1 MGNICQNNVHVENT
15 HVSLP
20 QNDEQLDTRQR
31 DLQEARRKYQLEQHT
46 FGLTAVE
53 QRLVNI
59 VNLPPM
65 LSKLPRE
72 ESQSLYS
79 KIRFGAQYLFYALYA
94 LFQRLVGCGR
104 QWTIDRMIQHFRF
117 PCLLKEPKGCE
128 VWRETAINRKEQTV
142 LQRMQADHWF
152 AWQRLNGVTR
162 NLIHRVEGIVPLQFA
177 PFLKTIE
184 YNHPYLSGK
193 TLQVHIEQKTLYIV
207 NLTEIAIGETTLL
220 APVALFVIFNNMLMP
235 VAVWIKSMDIDIGQ
249 VSIPNIFSDDER
261 LRHWVKTRILFNML
275 DAQYHESVTHL
286 GFTHLLMDGVSVCMH
301 RNLSKRHP
309 IYKILLPHF
318 RYMHAI
324 NIAARDDLL
333 PSGGYIE
340 KDMYIKRV
348 LMLKLISKHNET
360 WVYDP
365 IQTSLERRGAMD
377 IPGYFFKDDALQLEG
392 AIRQFVHQYVTHYYK
407 NDDRNVQED
416 GEIQGF
422 YQELTAPRAS
432 RAMIGSGG
440 CGMNGI
446 PEINSMENLVDVL
459 TYFIYTCSVE
469 HSATNFPQYEQYAFP
484 PNFAALLNGQPEDE
498 MADLDASMP
507 SRKEMFSTIKIM
519 KVLTLVLTNSLGNY
533 ENVYTRDMDTFGR
546 NCVAAFQQNL
556 AAIQNR
562 MNNRNADIMARND
575 PNQLQEYQYE
585 WLLPKNVLNS
595 ISI

>member
-1 MGNICQNNVHVENT
+1 MF
-15 HVSLP
+15 L
-20 QNDEQLDTRQR
+20 R
-31 DLQEARRKYQLEQHT
+31 
-46 FGLTAVE
+46 
-53 QRLVNI
+53 
-59 VNLPPM
+59 
-65 LSKLPRE
+65 
-72 ESQSLYS
+72 
-79 KIRFGAQYLFYALYA
+79 
-94 LFQRLVGCGR
+94 
-104 QWTIDRMIQHFRF
+104 
-117 PCLLKEPKGCE
+117 
-128 VWRETAINRKEQTV
+128 
-142 LQRMQADHWF
+142 
-152 AWQRLNGVTR
+152 
-162 NLIHRVEGIVPLQFA
+162 FA

-184 YNHPYLSGK
+184 YNHPYLAEK

-207 NLTEIAIGETTLL
+207 NLTEVAIGETTLL
-220 APVALFVIFNNMLMP
+220 APVALFVIFNGMLMP
-235 VAVWIKSMDIDIGQ
+235 VAVWINSMDIDIGQ
-249 VSIPNIFSDDER
+249 VSIPNTLSDDER
-261 LRHWVKTRILFNML
+261 LRHWVKTRIIFNML

-333 PSGGYIE
+333 PRGGYIE
-340 KDMYIKRV
+340 KNMYIRRI
-348 LMLKLISKHNET
+348 LMLKLIAKHNEN

-365 IQTSLERRGAMD
+365 IQTSLENRGAMD

-446 PEINSMENLVDVL
+446 PEINSMENLVDVV

-519 KVLTLVLTNSLGNY
+519 KVLTLILTNSLGNY

-556 AAIQNR
+556 SAIQNR

>member
-1 MGNICQNNVHVENT
+1 
-15 HVSLP
+15 
-20 QNDEQLDTRQR
+20 
-31 DLQEARRKYQLEQHT
+31 
-46 FGLTAVE
+46 
-53 QRLVNI
+53 
-59 VNLPPM
+59 
-65 LSKLPRE
+65 
-72 ESQSLYS
+72 
-79 KIRFGAQYLFYALYA
+79 
-94 LFQRLVGCGR
+94 
-104 QWTIDRMIQHFRF
+104 
-117 PCLLKEPKGCE
+117 
-128 VWRETAINRKEQTV
+128 
-142 LQRMQADHWF
+142 
-152 AWQRLNGVTR
+152 
-162 NLIHRVEGIVPLQFA
+162 
-177 PFLKTIE
+177 
-184 YNHPYLSGK
+184 
-193 TLQVHIEQKTLYIV
+193 
-207 NLTEIAIGETTLL
+207 
-220 APVALFVIFNNMLMP
+220 
-235 VAVWIKSMDIDIGQ
+235 
-249 VSIPNIFSDDER
+249 
-261 LRHWVKTRILFNML
+261 
-275 DAQYHESVTHL
+275 
-286 GFTHLLMDGVSVCMH
+286 
-301 RNLSKRHP
+301 
-309 IYKILLPHF
+309 
-318 RYMHAI
+318 
-324 NIAARDDLL
+324 
-333 PSGGYIE
+333 
-340 KDMYIKRV
+340 MYIRRV
-348 LMLKLISKHNET
+348 LMLKLISKHNEN

-365 IQTSLERRGAMD
+365 IQTSLENRGAMD

-446 PEINSMENLVDVL
+446 PEINSMENLVDVV

-556 AAIQNR
+556 ASIQNR

>member
-1 MGNICQNNVHVENT
+1 MGNTPVI
-15 HVSLP
+15 LP
-20 QNDEQLDTRQR
+20 QDDEQVDTRQR
-31 DLQEARRKYQLEQHT
+31 ALQEARGKYQLKQHT
-46 FGLTAVE
+46 FGLSAVQ

-59 VNLPPM
+59 VNIPPM
-65 LSKLPRE
+65 LSKLPKE
-72 ESQSLYS
+72 EKQSLYY
-79 KIRFGAQYLFYALYA
+79 KIRFAAQYLFFALYA

-104 QWTIDRMIQHFRF
+104 QWTIDRMVQHFRF

-128 VWRETAINRKEQTV
+128 VWRKTAINRQEQTE

-162 NLIHRVEGIVPLQFA
+162 NLIRRLEERVPPQFT

-184 YNHPYLSGK
+184 RNHPYLAGK

-207 NLTEIAIGETTLL
+207 NLSEVALGEPTLL
-220 APVALFVIFNNMLMP
+220 APVALFVIFNDMLMP
-235 VAVWIKSMDIDIGQ
+235 VAVWINLIDNDTGQ
-249 VSIPNIFSDDER
+249 VSIPNILSDDER
-261 LRHWVKTRILFNML
+261 LRHWVKTRIIFNML
-275 DAQYHESVTHL
+275 EAQYHESVTHL
-286 GFTHLLMDGVSVCMH
+286 GFTHILMDGVSVCMH
-301 RNLSKRHP
+301 RNLSNRHP

-333 PSGGYIE
+333 PPGGFIE

-348 LMLKLISKHNET
+348 LMIKLISKHNENC
-360 WVYDP
+360 VYDP
-365 IQTSLERRGAMD
+365 IQTSLEKRGAKD

-392 AIRQFVHQYVTHYYK
+392 AIRRFVHQYVTHYYK
-407 NDDRNVQED
+407 NDDRIVKED
-416 GEIQGF
+416 EEIQGF
-422 YQELTAPRAS
+422 YQELMAE
-432 RAMIGSGG
+432 RAMDGSRG

-446 PEINSMENLVDVL
+446 PEINSVKNLVDVL

-484 PNFAALLNGQPEDE
+484 PNFAALLHGHPEDE
-498 MADLDASMP
+498 KADIDAIMP
-507 SRKEMFSTIKIM
+507 TREEMFSTIKIM
-519 KVLTLVLTNSLGNY
+519 KVLTLVFTNSLGNY
-533 ENVYTRDMDTFGR
+533 EDVYMREMDTDGR
-546 NCVAAFQQNL
+546 NFVAAFQQHL
-556 AAIQNR
+556 TEIQNR
-562 MNNRNADIMARND
+562 IDNRNADIMAGND

>member
-1 MGNICQNNVHVENT
+1 MGNTPVT
-15 HVSLP
+15 LP
-20 QNDEQLDTRQR
+20 QDDEQVDTRQR
-31 DLQEARRKYQLEQHT
+31 KLHEARRKYELEQHK
-46 FGLTAVE
+46 FGLSAVQ

-59 VNLPPM
+59 GNLPPM
-65 LSKLPRE
+65 LSKLPPE
-72 ESQSLYS
+72 ENQSLYY
-79 KIRFGAQYLFYALYA
+79 KIRFAAQYLFYALYA
-94 LFQRLVGCGR
+94 LFQCLIGCGR
-104 QWTIDRMIQHFRF
+104 QWTIDRMIQHFKF

-128 VWRETAINRKEQTV
+128 VWRKTAINREEQTE

-162 NLIHRVEGIVPLQFA
+162 NLIRRVEGNVPLQFS

-184 YNHPYLSGK
+184 RNHPYLTGR
-193 TLQVHIEQKTLYIV
+193 TLQVHIEQNTLYVV
-207 NLTEIAIGETTLL
+207 NLTEVALGEPTLL
-220 APVALFVIFNNMLMP
+220 APVSLFVVFNGMLMP
-235 VAVWIKSMDIDIGQ
+235 VAVWINSMDNDIGQ
-249 VSIPNIFSDDER
+249 VSIPNTLSDNER

-275 DAQYHESVTHL
+275 EAQYHESVTHL
-286 GFTHLLMDGVSVCMH
+286 GFTHILMDGVSVCMH

-333 PSGGYIE
+333 PPGGYIE
-340 KDMYIKRV
+340 KDMYIRRV
-348 LMLKLISKHNET
+348 LMLKLISKHNEN

-365 IQTSLERRGAMD
+365 IQTSLENRGAMD

-422 YQELTAPRAS
+422 YQELTAA
-432 RAMIGSGG
+432 RAMKGYGG

-446 PEINSMENLVDVL
+446 PEINTMENLIDVL

-484 PNFAALLNGQPEDE
+484 PNFAALLHGQPEDE

-533 ENVYTRDMDTFGR
+533 ESVYTRAMDSFGR
-546 NCVAAFQQNL
+546 NCVAAFQQHL

-562 MNNRNADIMARND
+562 INNRNADIMARNN

>member
-1 MGNICQNNVHVENT
+1 MGNTPVT
-15 HVSLP
+15 LP
-20 QNDEQLDTRQR
+20 QDDEQVDTRQR
-31 DLQEARRKYQLEQHT
+31 KLHEARRKYELEQHK
-46 FGLTAVE
+46 FGLSAVQ

-59 VNLPPM
+59 GNLPPM
-65 LSKLPRE
+65 LSKLPPE
-72 ESQSLYS
+72 ENQSLYY
-79 KIRFGAQYLFYALYA
+79 KIRFAAQYLFYALYA
-94 LFQRLVGCGR
+94 LFQCLIGCGR
-104 QWTIDRMIQHFRF
+104 QWTIDRMIQHFKF

-128 VWRETAINRKEQTV
+128 VWRKTAINREEQTE

-162 NLIHRVEGIVPLQFA
+162 NLIRRVEGNVPLQFS

-184 YNHPYLSGK
+184 RNHPYLTGR
-193 TLQVHIEQKTLYIV
+193 TLQVHIEQNTLYVV
-207 NLTEIAIGETTLL
+207 NLTEVALGEPTLL
-220 APVALFVIFNNMLMP
+220 APVSLFVVFNGMLMP
-235 VAVWIKSMDIDIGQ
+235 VTVWINSMDNDIGQ
-249 VSIPNIFSDDER
+249 VSIPNTLSDNER

-275 DAQYHESVTHL
+275 EAQYHESVTHL
-286 GFTHLLMDGVSVCMH
+286 GFTHILMDGVSVCMH

-333 PSGGYIE
+333 PPGGYIE
-340 KDMYIKRV
+340 KDMYIRRA
-348 LMLKLISKHNET
+348 LMLKLISKHNEN

-365 IQTSLERRGAMD
+365 IQTSLENRGAMD

-422 YQELTAPRAS
+422 YQELTAA
-432 RAMIGSGG
+432 RAMKGYGG

-446 PEINSMENLVDVL
+446 PEINSMENLIDVL

-484 PNFAALLNGQPEDE
+484 PNFAALLHGQPEDE

-533 ENVYTRDMDTFGR
+533 ENVYTRAMDSFGR
-546 NCVAAFQQNL
+546 NCVAAFQQHL
-556 AAIQNR
+556 VAIQNR
-562 MNNRNADIMARND
+562 INDRNADIMARNN